1 MDQQALVQSKLSAG
15 ENAVAVHEASLM
27 QGWVRTSRLLAL
39 VEHAGHHAL
48 FVVMSSRVPPQLF
61 SDLTIEL
68 ALPVDADLRCDIDTD
83 SKHQDGSDVYV
94 NISSRKLKLL
104 FEMIPGLKTSNFV
117 GELFRVIEVFT
128 KKRGPPPDFRWLQKY
143 CGGVTTNSS
152 EAPDGSAESSN
163 DAGHDREGTENLAV
177 EGTLLD
183 LGSPDIAV
191 PRQSIA
197 KGTTPIAARESVIRY
212 QMAMKE
218 HHYTYTQ
225 VFRIFVGTWN
235 VNGQPPT
242 VELTEWLAHDPEP
255 PDIYAIGFQELDLSK
270 EAFLFNDTPREEEWR
285 KAVMTGLHPKA
296 RYHKVALVR
305 LVGMMLLVFVQEQH
319 VAYVRAVATETVG
332 TGIMGKMGNKGG
344 VGVRFELHNTSF
356 CFVNSHL
363 AAHVEEFERRNQ
375 DYHDICSRLSFTR
388 FLPPKGI
395 KDHDQVYWLGDLNY
409 RITDRDAREVKD
421 YIDEGNYEAVLQYDQ
436 LNQQRRLRAVF
447 VGYREGVINFR
458 PTYKYDSG
466 SDNWDSS
473 EKNRAPA
480 WCDRILWKGEGI
492 QQVAYRSH
500 PELKISDHK
509 AVSAVFDSQVR
520 VIDAVKY
527 RRIHEEVM
535 KKLDKL
541 ENEFLPQ
548 VMVDNTEVIFDTV
561 RYLEGQSKELI
572 VANTGQVPVTFEFIK
587 KLDDSS
593 YCKDWLSIEPYA
605 GFIMPGEKADI
616 KLEVYVDKSSAF
628 KLNSGEDKLYDI
640 LVLHL
645 EGGKD
650 IFITVTG
657 TYERS
662 CFGSSIEALVY
673 ISVPVREIPVGRLM
687 ELENTKEVSSPQ
699 DPYPIP
705 KEVWFLVDHL
715 YRHGLKQPNLFEQ
728 PGLHSELVAVRNWL
742 DCGSPDPL
750 PGSVHSVAEALLLL
764 LESTAEPIV
773 PYNLHSVCLAAGS
786 NYLQCKQLVMQLPEH
801 RKNVF
806 LYLCAFLQEV
816 LSHATENG
824 LDAKTIATLFGT
836 IFLRDPPRSRGDPAS
851 RNRNS
856 QAVDRKKAN
865 FVYHFLVND
874 QSDLILGR

>member
-1 MDQQALVQSKLSAG
+1 
-15 ENAVAVHEASLM
+15 M
-27 QGWVRTSRLLAL
+27 QGWVRASRVLAL
-39 VEHAGHHAL
+39 VEHDGHHVL
-48 FVVMSSRVPPQLF
+48 FVFLSSRVPPQTF
-61 SDLTIEL
+61 SDLTIERL
-68 ALPVDADLRCDIDTD
+68 LPIDADFRCEIDPD
-83 SKHQDGSDVYV
+83 SKHQDGVDVYV

-104 FEMIPGLKTSNFV
+104 FELVPGVKTSNFV
-117 GELFRVIEVFT
+117 GEIFRAIEVFT
-128 KKRGPPPDFRWLQKY
+128 KRRGPPPDFHWLQKY
-143 CGGVTTNSS
+143 TGNMSRDMLPESSLAEVES
-152 EAPDGSAESSN
+152 EALQQSEEQQDDSLSS
-163 DAGHDREGTENLAV
+163 
-177 EGTLLD
+177 TLLD
-183 LGSPDIAV
+183 LECADITV

-225 VFRIFVGTWN
+225 VLRIFIGTWN

-242 VELTEWLAHDPEP
+242 VSLHDWLAGDPEP

-270 EAFLFNDTPREEEWR
+270 EAFLFNDTPREEEWQA
-285 KAVMTGLHPKA
+285 AVINSLHPKA
-296 RYHKVALVR
+296 RYRKVSLVR

-319 VAYVRAVATETVG
+319 VAYVRGIAYETVG

-344 VGVRFELHNTSF
+344 VAVRFDLHSTSL

-375 DYHDICSRLSFTR
+375 DFHDICSRMSFTR

-395 KDHDQVYWLGDLNY
+395 KDHDHIYWLGDLNY
-409 RITDRDAREVKD
+409 RITELDPKLVKEC
-421 YIDEGNYEAVLQYDQ
+421 IEQANYQPVLECDQ
-436 LNQQRRLRAVF
+436 LRQQHKQQTVF
-447 VGYREGVINFR
+447 VGYKEGIINFR
-458 PTYKYDSG
+458 PTYKYDPG
-466 SDNWDSS
+466 TDTWDSS

-480 WCDRILWKGEGI
+480 WCDRVLWKGEGI
-492 QQVAYRSH
+492 EQVSYRSH

-509 AVSAVFDSQVR
+509 PVSALFDSQIR

-548 VMVDNTEVIFDTV
+548 VMVDNTEVVFDTL
-561 RYLEGQSKELI
+561 RFLESQCKDLI
-572 VANTGQVPVTFEFIK
+572 IANTGQVPVTFEFIK

-593 YCKDWLSIEPYA
+593 YCKDWLNIEPFA
-605 GFIMPGEKADI
+605 GFIMPGEKCDI
-616 KLEVYVDKSSAF
+616 KLEVFVDKKSAF

-687 ELENTKEVSSPQ
+687 ELENSKEISSTQ

-705 KEVWFLVDHL
+705 KEIWFLVDHL
-715 YRHGLKQPNLFEQ
+715 YRHGLKQPHLFEQ
-728 PGLHSELVAVRNWL
+728 PGLHSELLQIRNWL
-742 DCGSPDPL
+742 DQGSPDPL
-750 PGSVHSVAEALLLL
+750 RILF
-764 LESTAEPIV
+764 
-773 PYNLHSVCLAAGS
+773 
-786 NYLQCKQLVMQLPEH
+786 NYIQCKQIIMQLPEH

-816 LSHATENG
+816 LSHTNENG
-824 LDAKTIATLFGT
+824 LDAKTVATLFGT
-836 IFLRDPPRSRGDPAS
+836 IFLRDPPRSRGDLTS
-851 RNRNS
+851 RVRTNQ
-856 QAVDRKKAN
+856 QALDRKKAN

-874 QSDLILGR
+874 QSDFILGR